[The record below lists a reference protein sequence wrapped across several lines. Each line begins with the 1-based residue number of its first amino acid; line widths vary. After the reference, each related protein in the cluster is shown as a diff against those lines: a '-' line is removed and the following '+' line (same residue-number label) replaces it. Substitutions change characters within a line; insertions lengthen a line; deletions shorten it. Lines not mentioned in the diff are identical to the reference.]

1 MNGYGAANY
10 GINIYGQAAYV
21 DAASSIN
28 AVSSLTA
35 NAQRVA
41 QGASSINAA
50 STLTAAGV
58 MDCSQSVSIN
68 AASTLTANS
77 NATMSG
83 VVIIGMVS
91 GMTALGRLKYE
102 PEPVDSADWDALPT
116 SSTSWVDL

>member
-41 QGASSINAA
+41 QGVS
-50 STLTAAGV
+50 
-58 MDCSQSVSIN
+58 SIN

-102 PEPVDSADWDALPT
+102 PEPVNSADWDALPT
-116 SSTSWVDL
+116 SSTSWVNL

>member
-21 DAASSIN
+21 DAAS
-28 AVSSLTA
+28 
-35 NAQRVA
+35 
-41 QGASSINAA
+41 
-50 STLTAAGV
+50 
-58 MDCSQSVSIN
+58 SIN

-102 PEPVDSADWDALPT
+102 PEPVNSADWDALPT